1 MLLGI
6 DDFKNINIKR
16 GRGYGNYILKIVTE
30 IMEEVVDLSLS
41 IYRVDGD
48 RYAINMEGRTKGM
61 VQTTYLLIQEKV
73 LPYCTMSAGAVP
85 YGEEILDGSGV
96 LYQYAEN
103 ALDRAKKRGKNNL
116 VFFSADDYEKN
127 LKRID
132 LQEELR
138 ESVRN
143 GFAGF
148 HLCYQL
154 QVSGTDYHV
163 RGAEALL
170 RYESP
175 SRGRISPEEF
185 IPLLEQTE
193 LIDPVGD
200 WVLATALHQCKCWRK
215 WVPDFHISVNISYI
229 QLRNEMITQKVLDA
243 LKKAELSGES
253 LTLEVT
259 ESMQLQEY
267 QYFNIDS
274 ALVYVNANIVIAQQ
288 TGDDNMMNLCRIQ
301 RSYIYAIIGQLH
313 ESVEEMRQI
322 DHDKLTGGM
331 LIEYLG
337 QMSLLYS
344 RFAEYTDGGSDK
356 RDYYYEREHFY
367 IDSTLKCTTS

>member
-1 MLLGI
+1 MYARDADAVKRTLRQVERGDMVSCNIECRLLNNHGEKVWISFRGKSRCSDTGKPELMLGRISDSVMSRKVDTLTGLLNMTCLFDDLEKELQSEKKGFLMLLGI

-127 LKRID
+127 LNRID

-215 WVPDFHISVNISYI
+215 WVPDFHISVNISYV
-229 QLRNEMITQKVLDA
+229 QLRQKGIEEAVLA
-243 LKKAELSGES
+243 LLQQMDLPGEA
-253 LTLEVT
+253 LTLEQFARLANYFT
-259 ESMQLQEY
+259 E
-267 QYFNIDS
+267 
-274 ALVYVNANIVIAQQ
+274 NA
-288 TGDDNMMNLCRIQ
+288 
-301 RSYIYAIIGQLH
+301 
-313 ESVEEMRQI
+313 
-322 DHDKLTGGM
+322 
-331 LIEYLG
+331 
-337 QMSLLYS
+337 
-344 RFAEYTDGGSDK
+344 
-356 RDYYYEREHFY
+356 
-367 IDSTLKCTTS
+367 